1 MKHIIFITV
10 SLVSFLLL
18 VSCSPD
24 KKISTA
30 SSELQKTRNVE
41 DDYVAETDDNFITP
55 DLAFFNLKGNVK
67 GIKIIFTEAN
77 FNGIKFISKEKNLVF
92 GNNFTET
99 FDKEGKWKFAKDIKI
114 KRNVEGYIIS
124 IDSNDPEANPVYN
137 SIIWKN
143 GKMQES
149 LQDYDTKHFYHYNK
163 DDILTEEIISRG
175 GDFPYKTETRYSYS
189 IFDEH
194 GNWTKRCEKH
204 ICSPTD
210 ITYWITYRKIYYYTK
225 KK

>member
-30 SSELQKTRNVE
+30 SSELQKIRNVE

-77 FNGIKFISKEKNLVF
+77 FNGIKFIS
-92 GNNFTET
+92 
-99 FDKEGKWKFAKDIKI
+99 
-114 KRNVEGYIIS
+114 
-124 IDSNDPEANPVYN
+124 P
-137 SIIWKN
+137 
-143 GKMQES
+143 
-149 LQDYDTKHFYHYNK
+149 
-163 DDILTEEIISRG
+163 
-175 GDFPYKTETRYSYS
+175 
-189 IFDEH
+189 
-194 GNWTKRCEKH
+194 
-204 ICSPTD
+204 
-210 ITYWITYRKIYYYTK
+210 
-225 KK
+225 

>member
-30 SSELQKTRNVE
+30 SSELQKIRNVE

-143 GKMQES
+143 
-149 LQDYDTKHFYHYNK
+149 
-163 DDILTEEIISRG
+163 
-175 GDFPYKTETRYSYS
+175 
-189 IFDEH
+189 
-194 GNWTKRCEKH
+194 
-204 ICSPTD
+204 
-210 ITYWITYRKIYYYTK
+210 
-225 KK
+225 